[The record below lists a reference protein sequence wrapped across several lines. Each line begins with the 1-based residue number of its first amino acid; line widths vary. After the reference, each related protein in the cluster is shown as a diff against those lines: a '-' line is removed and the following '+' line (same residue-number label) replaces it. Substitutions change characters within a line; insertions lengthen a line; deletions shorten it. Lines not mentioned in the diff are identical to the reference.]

1 MRYFIKISYK
11 GTAYNGW
18 QIQPNG
24 VTVQEKIQKV
34 LSTALRQEIE
44 LVGSGRTD
52 TGVHASLQ
60 VAHFDTETILTN
72 HNLRQWNGM
81 LPKDISINDIKEVRP
96 TAHARFDAVLRSY
109 EYRISLKK
117 TPFLTDL
124 AYFYLG
130 KTNIDLMNLAA
141 KQLLEH
147 KDFECFSKVKTQKDN
162 FLCDISVAEW
172 IEVDNLLI
180 FKISANRFLRG
191 MVRAI
196 VGTLLEVGTG
206 KRNIDEFE
214 EILTSKNRQKAG
226 FSVPPEGLFLVDVK
240 YNFEV

>member
-1 MRYFIKISYK
+1 MRYFIQISYK

-24 VTVQEKIQKV
+24 TTVQEKIQKV
-34 LSTALRQEIE
+34 LSTTLRQEIE

-60 VAHFDTETILTN
+60 VAHFDTEKVLTN
-72 HNLRQWNGM
+72 QNLRQWNGM
-81 LPKDISINDIKEVRP
+81 LPKDISINNIEEVSP
-96 TAHARFDAVLRSY
+96 TTHARFDATLRSY
-109 EYRISLKK
+109 EYRICLDKN
-117 TPFLTDL
+117 PFLTDL

-130 KTNIDLMNLAA
+130 KTDIALMNLAA

-162 FLCDISVAEW
+162 FLCNITVAEW
-172 IEVDNLLI
+172 VEIDNLLI

-196 VGTLLEVGTG
+196 VGTLLEIGAG
-206 KRNIDEFE
+206 KRNFE
-214 EILTSKNRQKAG
+214 DFSEILISKNRQKAG
-226 FSVPPEGLFLVDVK
+226 HAAPPEGLFLVDVR
-240 YNFEV
+240 YS